1 MPAVVEDH
9 PEDSSASQPDLPDS
23 SQPPENTTNLLEISS
38 DSDLSIERVYNPQ
51 TGKIIEKYGNQT
63 QEIKNGHQEYP
74 KETKN
79 EPEFFR
85 SSSPVDENHNN
96 LANSNRKREFFEN
109 FGSPIKSADFLT
121 ETSINLTES
130 HVDDIQEHLVPLQ
143 IQKYEQISENTIK
156 DQLRQKPK
164 PAVRSF
170 KSKTVSDEPPR
181 AMMVNDPMDVN
192 EEDTNDRCDS
202 KTPDFSEEEIL
213 MDETPDISLE
223 PSLICESNV
232 SQYSR
237 TASSLGPD
245 PEISDL
251 KEKHLVKHILGEFS
265 KSYPNLTKIPK
276 KSEETRAKSAANNL
290 SETEQETQEVEGEEI
305 IVRLPSVQDLK
316 KKFEENARVS
326 FKIFLL
332 ISSGYILGFL

>member
-1 MPAVVEDH
+1 MVEDH
-9 PEDSSASQPDLPDS
+9 PEDTPVSQPDVPDPT
-23 SQPPENTTNLLEISS
+23 QTPENTSNLLEISS

-51 TGKIIEKYGNQT
+51 TGKIIEKYGHQT
-63 QEIKNGHQEYP
+63 QEIQNGHREDF
-74 KETKN
+74 KENKH
-79 EPEFFR
+79 EPEFLR

-96 LANSNRKREFFEN
+96 LANSTKKREFLDSVEN
-109 FGSPIKSADFLT
+109 IGSPIKSAGFLT
-121 ETSINLTES
+121 ETAAYLTES
-130 HVDDIQEHLVPLQ
+130 RVDDIQEHLVPLQ

-170 KSKTVSDEPPR
+170 KSKTVSDEP
-181 AMMVNDPMDVN
+181 AKGMMVDNPQDVI
-192 EEDTNDRCDS
+192 EEDTNDRCES

-223 PSLICESNV
+223 PSIRCESNV
-232 SQYSR
+232 SQLSR

-265 KSYPNLTKIPK
+265 RSYPNLTKIPK
-276 KSEETRAKSAANNL
+276 KTEETRAKSAATNL
-290 SETEQETQEVEGEEI
+290 SETEQETHETEGDEI

-316 KKFEENARVS
+316 KKFEDNARVS
-326 FKIFLL
+326 FKMILFVF
-332 ISSGYILGFL
+332 SGYI